1 MGPCGGVAVGKYLV
15 LQLLC
20 CHAERDDLD
29 HFRARRVLQSEL
41 IMAPSVAFPLLVGWF
56 ERLCHVFLCV
66 IFGHLKVKKKKRK
79 ETGGSSLVQM
89 QHNCSSDSGSCW
101 SRWES
106 ALLKAAVES
115 FDLFGFSASVS
126 GSGTPPAVRNLWILG
141 LSSSPMSLSLRL
153 AAGRGRDEVN

>member
-1 MGPCGGVAVGKYLV
+1 MC
-15 LQLLC
+15 
-20 CHAERDDLD
+20 
-29 HFRARRVLQSEL
+29 RVLQSEL

-56 ERLCHVFLCV
+56 ERLCHVFV
-66 IFGHLKVKKKKRK
+66 IFGHLKVKKKKRI
-79 ETGGSSLVQM
+79 ETDGSSLVQM

-126 GSGTPPAVRNLWILG
+126 GSVTPPSIRNLWILG

-153 AAGRGRDEVN
+153 PAGRGRDEVN